1 MLDKYDVEE
10 LDVSEVMTYAELPA
24 SFDART

>member
-10 LDVSEVMTYAELPA
+10 LDVTEVMNYAELPA